1 MATEPRANTPLWLD
15 LLLTSGMIGVAYGL
29 ERTLRPRRPERSHPR
44 GNGRD
49 LPGEGDK
56 REESHATRQVFG
68 QGREDDEAPDGEA
81 PDNEGGAMGVR
92 PSQEPESLQRSRA
105 WDRDRGREADQPH
118 QIPAKGWIDIGWRV
132 FNQIQNDRLL
142 AVAAG
147 VVFYMLLA
155 LFPAITALVSLYGL
169 FTDPSTITAQL
180 SLLEGVLP
188 VSTIGIIED
197 RVTQLADTSSNAL
210 SFGFLFGV
218 GLALWS
224 ANAGMKAIIDAL
236 NVVYD
241 EREKRSFVWLT
252 LVAFAFTI
260 GGLVFIILALAA
272 VVVLPLVLAWFGLES
287 RAAQIVSLLRWPV
300 LLIVIL
306 VWLTVLYRYGPSR
319 TRARWQWLGAG
330 SVFATIAW
338 LAGSVLFSWY
348 LSNFANYDATYGSL
362 GAGIGLMMWLWLSV
376 IVVLVGGELNAEME
390 HQTARDTTVRPDKPM
405 GERGAVVADTV
416 GEAWR

>member
-1 MATEPRANTPLWLD
+1 MPTKPRANTPLWLD
-15 LLLTSGMIGVAYGL
+15 LLLASGLIGAAYGVDRL
-29 ERTLRPRRPERSHPR
+29 IRPTRRAKPGTGAHETGISQAREHPQ
-44 GNGRD
+44 
-49 LPGEGDK
+49 ETV
-56 REESHATRQVFG
+56 TRRQDASSASGPVT
-68 QGREDDEAPDGEA
+68 
-81 PDNEGGAMGVR
+81 DNDGGAMGVR
-92 PSQEPESLQRSRA
+92 PSQEPESVQRERA
-105 WDRDRGREADQPH
+105 WDPGRGREAKHPH
-118 QIPAKGWIDIGWRV
+118 QIPGKGWLDIGWRV

-147 VVFYMLLA
+147 ASSYMLLA

-180 SLLEGVLP
+180 SLLDDVFP
-188 VSTIGIIED
+188 TSTIAIIEEQ
-197 RVTQLADTSSNAL
+197 VTQLAGTSSNAL

-241 EREKRSFVWLT
+241 EREKRSFVRLT

-287 RAAQIVSLLRWPV
+287 RATQIISLLRWPA
-300 LLIVIL
+300 LLVVVL

-376 IVVLVGGELNAEME
+376 IVILVGGELNAEME